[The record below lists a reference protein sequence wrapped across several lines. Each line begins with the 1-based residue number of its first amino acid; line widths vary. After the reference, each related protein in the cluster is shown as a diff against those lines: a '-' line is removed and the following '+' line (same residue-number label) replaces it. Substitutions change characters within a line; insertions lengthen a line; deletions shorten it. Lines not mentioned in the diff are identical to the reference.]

1 MNPRANW
8 ASASTV
14 VMVAG
19 AGFLILG
26 SASFG
31 QQQPRAAAA
40 AERAASV
47 AEGEK
52 LFKRQWE
59 PARLDSSSG
68 DGLGPMF
75 NHTSCVACH
84 KQGGMGGG
92 GAADV
97 NALMVSVI
105 PPAFQ
110 SAAKKQEFLNAVKRV
125 HPGFVTADNQFVP
138 NVILHR
144 FSTDG
149 RYGEMRARLAGADL
163 PINPAPEQAAEAQ
176 ERLTL
181 SPVRWVAAARPLQ
194 VAVTERN
201 APAMFGAGLIDA
213 IPEATLHAIAA
224 AQRGHKEIS
233 GRVAPVN
240 VAKAGRFGW
249 RGQTERLADFVQGAC
264 ANELGLEVPTN
275 AQPANPL
282 QPDQKAPGVDLLQ
295 TQCNDLIAFVRALPP
310 PKFERPADPDKLDV
324 VDRGYTLFH
333 QIGCSTCH
341 VENVA
346 PAKSVFSD
354 FLLHDMGQALGDPV
368 VAQPTH
374 VPVDVNQ
381 TTKQALAEQLQQ
393 EKPKSI
399 HQMTPQTY
407 YGGLQPPQVTG
418 MTFVSDSGQV
428 ISFRIMPRV
437 GLVKVKFAPAP
448 TNLAQEWK
456 TPPLWGV
463 ADSAPY
469 LHDGRAETL
478 LDAIVLHGGE
488 AKECTER
495 FLALPAGD
503 RMAILEFLGCL
514 KAPDSGETDAEAPD
528 VAVR

>member
-1 MNPRANW
+1 MIHGIRSTSAA
-8 ASASTV
+8 ASA
-14 VMVAG
+14 A
-19 AGFLILG
+19 AFLVL
-26 SASFG
+26 AS
-31 QQQPRAAAA
+31 AAAA
-40 AERAASV
+40 QDRPRDGATDRGKNVS
-47 AEGEK
+47 EGEQ
-52 LFKRQWE
+52 LFQRQWE
-59 PARLDSSSG
+59 AGQSLSAGG

-84 KQGGMGGG
+84 KQGGVGGG
-92 GAADV
+92 GPAHV

-105 PPAFQ
+105 PPALD
-110 SAAKKQEFLNAVKRV
+110 SAAEKQEFLAAVKRV

-149 RYGEMRARLAGADL
+149 RYAALREKLAGSDL
-163 PINPAPEQAAEAQ
+163 PINPAPQQAAEAQ
-176 ERLTL
+176 DRLSV
-181 SPVRWVAAARPLQ
+181 SPVRWVATARPLQ
-194 VAVTERN
+194 VVVTERN

-224 AQRGHKEIS
+224 AQRGHKEVS

-240 VAKAGRFGW
+240 LSKTGRFGW

-282 QPDQKAPGVDLLQ
+282 QPDQRAPGVDLLQ
-295 TQCNDLIAFVRALPP
+295 TQCNDLIAFVAALPP
-310 PKFERPADPDKLDV
+310 PKFVPPADPDKLAA
-324 VDRGYTLFH
+324 VDRGYTLLH

-354 FLLHDMGQALGDPV
+354 FLLHDMGPALGDPV
-368 VAQPTH
+368 VAQPTQ
-374 VPVDVNQ
+374 VLVDVQ
-381 TTKQALAEQLQQ
+381 QQMGRELRERQRYEQPTQVAV
-393 EKPKSI
+393 KRP
-399 HQMTPQTY
+399 PTY
-407 YGGLQPPQVTG
+407 YGGLAPPQVSG
-418 MTFVSDSGQV
+418 MTFVTQTGEV
-428 ISFRIMPRV
+428 TSFQIEPRFGV
-437 GLVKVKFAPAP
+437 VKAKFAPAP

-495 FLALPAGD
+495 FLELPAGD

-514 KAPDSGETDAEAPD
+514 RAPHADALDAEARD
-528 VAVR
+528 VAAR